1 VWVFTHTQ
9 CFIFSKIE
17 ENFLAAS
24 SLKSEQ
30 RKFIVLFLTP
40 ALATILVF
48 TTIPALTTLSYA
60 FFKWDGFVRGGFAGF
75 ENFKRLFSFPF
86 RGQFLLALQHNILVF
101 VAVMILQTSIGILIA
116 YSLFQLKR
124 RQRFFRTVTFLPV
137 IFSLVVVGYMWQVL
151 LDPYYGPIN
160 RVITNLGFE
169 SLAKPWLGSMSTA
182 LPTLVFINLWRWVGF
197 PAIIFLSGLNAI
209 NQEFIEAARIDGAS
223 EGQIFRKIMF
233 PLLAPSMTIISVL
246 TFIGA
251 FEWFDL
257 PFVIGGSNGN
267 PAGATDTL
275 ALMFYR
281 LSFGSVDS
289 NANEIGIG
297 SSLGVL
303 IFVIVGVGAGIGQ
316 HLLRKREVDQ

>member
-1 VWVFTHTQ
+1 MAVSGLQ
-9 CFIFSKIE
+9 R
-17 ENFLAAS
+17 
-24 SLKSEQ
+24 EQ
-30 RKFIVLFLTP
+30 RKYIALLLTP
-40 ALATILVF
+40 ALATILIF
-48 TTIPALTTLSYA
+48 TTIPAVTTLSYA
-60 FFKWDGFVRGGFAGF
+60 FFKWTGFQRGGFAGF
-75 ENFKRLFSFPF
+75 ENFQRLFSYPF
-86 RGQFLLALQHNILVF
+86 RDQFLMALRHNVLVF
-101 VAVMILQTSIGILIA
+101 IAIMIIQTSLGLLIA
-116 YSLFQLKR
+116 YALFRLKR
-124 RQRFFRTVTFLPV
+124 GQRFFRTVTFLPV

-160 RVITNLGFE
+160 QIINGLGFE
-169 SLAKPWLGSMSTA
+169 SFARPWLGSMSTA

-197 PAIIFLSGLNAI
+197 PAIIFLAGLNAI
-209 NQEFIEAARIDGAS
+209 NQEFLEAARIDGAT

-233 PLLAPSMTIISVL
+233 PLLAPSMTIITIL

-289 NANEIGIG
+289 NANEVGVG
-297 SSLGVL
+297 SALGVL
-303 IFVIVGVGAGIGQ
+303 IFVIVGFGAAIGQ
-316 HLLRKREVDQ
+316 HYLRKREVEQ